1 LVAGPTGVIPQGCY
15 YVGSPHKDGFD
26 SRYAAIGY
34 ACSNKIVGVG
44 DPIL

>member
-1 LVAGPTGVIPQGCY
+1 
-15 YVGSPHKDGFD
+15 FD